1 MMVVMIKAVIFDCF
15 GVLTVD
21 TWREF
26 MAGYDG
32 GVRAILRDATAGYD
46 KGLISEAELIAT
58 CAEAAGIDEEV
69 VAKAIEPRSDKNA
82 ILLDY
87 AVNLKAKGIKI
98 GLLSNINDDWVRQ
111 KFLNNE
117 EQKIFDEILLSY
129 EVGEVKP
136 KPGPYIEIVQRL
148 ALEPA
153 ECVMVDDVDRNCY
166 GAESVGMK
174 SVLFESTDQ
183 AIRAINDLI
192 ERE

>member
-1 MMVVMIKAVIFDCF
+1 MIKAVIFDCF

-26 MAGYDG
+26 MSGYDG
-32 GVRAILRDATAGYD
+32 DVRTVLRDTTVAYD
-46 KGLISEAELIAT
+46 RGIVSESELIAT
-58 CAEAAGIDEEV
+58 CAEAAGVQASV
-69 VAKAIEPRSDKNA
+69 VATAIEPRSDKNHR
-82 ILLDY
+82 LLDF
-87 AVNLKAKGIKI
+87 ASELKNKGIKI

-111 KFLNNE
+111 KFLNEE

-136 KPGPYIEIVQRL
+136 KPEPYIEIARRL
-148 ALEPA
+148 GLEPA
-153 ECVMVDDVDRNCY
+153 TCIMVDDVDRNCY

-183 AIRAINDLI
+183 TIEAISALI